1 MTGTSLKL
9 RLDRART
16 ALRQTLQN
24 ILDINKKRKSLPSG
38 EEGRQLKHRL
48 RLLNKMAET
57 HALLVR
63 LYERRMAERSVPA
76 QESIT
81 GEQAPQWQ
89 HDRDYSLLLENHAS
103 PSRQHSPRGFAP
115 VGYRPD
121 LGSRKQMRANNP

>member
-24 ILDINKKRKSLPSG
+24 ILDINKKRKSLPSS
-38 EEGRQLKHRL
+38 EEEPQLKHRL

-63 LYERRMAERSVPA
+63 LYERRMAERSAPA
-76 QESIT
+76 QESIA
-81 GEQAPQWQ
+81 GEQASQWQ
-89 HDRDYSLLLENHAS
+89 HDKAYSLLLENQAT
-103 PSRQHSPRGFAP
+103 PSRQHSSRGFAP

-121 LGSRKQMRANNP
+121 LGSRKRMRSNP